1 MFKSLY
7 SRIAIYTITV
17 MLISALLSFLLT
29 NVYYHVKL
37 KPSNDA
43 KIMQTLKQAR
53 SYQDTLSAE
62 QTDHYFKYLGDM
74 NYQVMTVNQSGDKH
88 YYGESFRK
96 DNVSQK
102 DINHVLSGRDY
113 HGIRDLRYHPFITGF
128 FENVT
133 SNTVGVQFTTDKEKL
148 AVFMRPDIGKTF
160 SEFRVFLAVL
170 LTILLLIS
178 IILVISSTYSIIK
191 PVQQLKQ
198 ATQQLMRGRFDQPI
212 KQTRQDELGTLQH
225 RFDSMRLSLKQL
237 DDMRSHF
244 VQNVSHEIKTPL
256 THIHQQLGQLQ
267 QAKTKEER
275 DYHIEEIHQITSQ
288 LSNLTKELLLLAELD
303 NGNHLTFN
311 DNVKFNALITEI
323 VRHHQFSAD
332 QKDLVILTDLEDVQS
347 KGNEQLLYQAIQNL
361 MSNAIKYSE
370 RGGMIEVT
378 LRRDVDQVVLSIADD
393 GQGISEEAQARLF
406 ERFYKM
412 SSDDT
417 SNGLGLAIA
426 KTIIELHSGVIEVD
440 SAEGEG
446 TMFVV
451 KLPLNDVN

>member
-62 QTDHYFKYLGDM
+62 QTDHYFKHLGDM
-74 NYQVMTVNQSGDKH
+74 NYQVMTVNQNGDKH
-88 YYGESFRK
+88 YYGERFRK

-148 AVFMRPDIGKTF
+148 TVFMRPDIGKTF

-212 KQTRQDELGTLQH
+212 KQTRKDELGTLQH

-267 QAKTKEER
+267 HAETKEER

-311 DNVKFNALITEI
+311 DNIKFNALITEI

-426 KTIIELHSGVIEVD
+426 KTIVELHGGVIEVD
-440 SAEGEG
+440 SAKGEG

-451 KLPLNDVN
+451 KLPVNDVN

>member
-1 MFKSLY
+1 
-7 SRIAIYTITV
+7 
-17 MLISALLSFLLT
+17 
-29 NVYYHVKL
+29 
-37 KPSNDA
+37 
-43 KIMQTLKQAR
+43 
-53 SYQDTLSAE
+53 
-62 QTDHYFKYLGDM
+62 
-74 NYQVMTVNQSGDKH
+74 
-88 YYGESFRK
+88 
-96 DNVSQK
+96 
-102 DINHVLSGRDY
+102 
-113 HGIRDLRYHPFITGF
+113 
-128 FENVT
+128 
-133 SNTVGVQFTTDKEKL
+133 
-148 AVFMRPDIGKTF
+148 
-160 SEFRVFLAVL
+160 
-170 LTILLLIS
+170 
-178 IILVISSTYSIIK
+178 
-191 PVQQLKQ
+191 
-198 ATQQLMRGRFDQPI
+198 MRGRFDQPI

-267 QAKTKEER
+267 HAETKEER

-311 DNVKFNALITEI
+311 DNIKFNALITEI

-426 KTIIELHSGVIEVD
+426 KTIVELHGGVIEVD
-440 SAEGEG
+440 SACLLY
-446 TMFVV
+446 TS
-451 KLPLNDVN
+451 PSPRDS

>member
-1 MFKSLY
+1 M
-7 SRIAIYTITV
+7 
-17 MLISALLSFLLT
+17 
-29 NVYYHVKL
+29 
-37 KPSNDA
+37 
-43 KIMQTLKQAR
+43 
-53 SYQDTLSAE
+53 
-62 QTDHYFKYLGDM
+62 
-74 NYQVMTVNQSGDKH
+74 
-88 YYGESFRK
+88 
-96 DNVSQK
+96 
-102 DINHVLSGRDY
+102 
-113 HGIRDLRYHPFITGF
+113 
-128 FENVT
+128 T

-198 ATQQLMRGRFDQPI
+198 ATQQLMRGRFDRPI

-323 VRHHQFSAD
+323 VRHHQFSAIR
-332 QKDLVILTDLEDVQS
+332 KI
-347 KGNEQLLYQAIQNL
+347 
-361 MSNAIKYSE
+361 
-370 RGGMIEVT
+370 
-378 LRRDVDQVVLSIADD
+378 
-393 GQGISEEAQARLF
+393 
-406 ERFYKM
+406 
-412 SSDDT
+412 
-417 SNGLGLAIA
+417 
-426 KTIIELHSGVIEVD
+426 
-440 SAEGEG
+440 
-446 TMFVV
+446 
-451 KLPLNDVN
+451 

>member
-1 MFKSLY
+1 M
-7 SRIAIYTITV
+7 
-17 MLISALLSFLLT
+17 
-29 NVYYHVKL
+29 
-37 KPSNDA
+37 
-43 KIMQTLKQAR
+43 
-53 SYQDTLSAE
+53 
-62 QTDHYFKYLGDM
+62 
-74 NYQVMTVNQSGDKH
+74 
-88 YYGESFRK
+88 
-96 DNVSQK
+96 
-102 DINHVLSGRDY
+102 
-113 HGIRDLRYHPFITGF
+113 
-128 FENVT
+128 T